1 MIRGRELSEPS
12 SQLDELDGLRGLAA
26 LIVFLSHTSNVGVRL
41 FPHVDASGTG
51 KTGVYLFFVLSAFLL
66 TTPFLQAAADRAAA
80 GRLTSYFTRRF
91 WRIYPLYSGY
101 LLVALIVTLA
111 CPASLPTVK
120 SIGVPYPLSPGGF
133 VDQLLLRRSTGVTW
147 SILVECRYYL
157 VLPVVAFAFSK
168 ISKSRVLVSLVLV
181 ATLIALAEIVWPKG
195 AMRPNDSRLG
205 PYLATF
211 LLGSWMA
218 VVHHDWQRRGLDAD
232 PRATAA
238 VEACGLVAV
247 IVLISLTP
255 SVASWLVGRRIPV
268 DHFHKESLWL
278 GLLWSAV
285 LLAAVHGRGG
295 LRAALRMRWLRYIG
309 FISFSVYLLH
319 VVVIDV
325 MLRVG
330 PKAAYRGWIMLALT
344 VAVSHAAWLLIER
357 PTSRLGMR
365 RARDRVV
372 EEAAARLVPEPA
384 RR

>member
-1 MIRGRELSEPS
+1 M
-12 SQLDELDGLRGLAA
+12 
-26 LIVFLSHTSNVGVRL
+26 
-41 FPHVDASGTG
+41 
-51 KTGVYLFFVLSAFLL
+51 
-66 TTPFLQAAADRAAA
+66 
-80 GRLTSYFTRRF
+80 TSYFRRRF

-120 SIGVPYPLSPGGF
+120 TIGVPYPLSPRGF

-168 ISKSRVLVSLVLV
+168 ISRSRALVSLMLV

-247 IVLISLTP
+247 IVLISLP
-255 SVASWLVGRRIPV
+255 VGGILAGREEEPV